1 VNPGTVV
8 DNIDES
14 ALLTVLNGDI
24 GYDQLIGQ
32 RVHEQT
38 YIDEL
43 LREERVVLVVENRL
57 ELGRASCIID
67 LIIKG
72 HQLAGCQFSRI
83 IAIIG
88 IGWQVHARSQ
98 LLRDLG
104 EAILRNRKQNGNRLE
119 LGDHDHA
126 GGIGS
131 VNDVA
136 GIHKAEA

>member
-1 VNPGTVV
+1 MNGFKVNPGTVV

-57 ELGRASCIID
+57 
-67 LIIKG
+67 
-72 HQLAGCQFSRI
+72 
-83 IAIIG
+83 
-88 IGWQVHARSQ
+88 
-98 LLRDLG
+98 
-104 EAILRNRKQNGNRLE
+104 
-119 LGDHDHA
+119 
-126 GGIGS
+126 
-131 VNDVA
+131 
-136 GIHKAEA
+136 